1 MRIAVTMDAAEP
13 GDPGLSGWIQVLA
26 DDGVPAHP
34 PQRAEDLPALVAERE
49 RADAPRWVWAT
60 TETDYPRLLRA
71 GVRVERCH
79 DIALT
84 EALLLGLVGR
94 FGQPR
99 SLAAAWARLHGLPV
113 PDDPKPVGPEE
124 QTALFGPGLF
134 AAATGAQPDSLREL
148 EMLVEVHADQLRRIA
163 ASNAAGR
170 DGAAPRESAAGRESA
185 LGRDSVHGQ
194 AGGRRGGAP
203 AVLGGAAGGPPAAV
217 VAPARGGPSATHP
230 GGLAS
235 AAVSAA
241 PSAPPVPST
250 PSALSTLVAAES
262 AGGLVAAEIA
272 ASGVPWRV
280 EAHDAVLSELLGPR
294 PFGDALPAKLA
305 DLGTRVGAAF
315 GYPPGRFNPDSPN
328 QVLRALR
335 HAGFSVQST
344 RAWELRRIEHPGI
357 ELLLEYKELS
367 RLHAAHGWAW
377 QDAWVKG
384 GRYRPEYVVGGVV
397 SGRWATRN
405 SGALQI
411 PRIMRR
417 AVVADEGWS
426 LVVADAGQLEPRVL
440 AAVSGDGG
448 LARAAAEGDLYAA
461 LAAEAFDGDR
471 AAAKLALLGA
481 MYGQTSGGI
490 GPLLAVLRKRFPLA
504 MAYVEDAARTGERG
518 GVVYSRLGRACPPP
532 SSRWRSLVTGMPGSA
547 EGEGA
552 TGAGGVDAGQDP
564 SGADPFMDGSEESG
578 EGGDPARRSGQ
589 AARSRGRFTRNFVIQ
604 ASAADWALVWLAVLR
619 RRLSELAQQSPPQS
633 LPRADRRTDRRAVAA
648 DRAAALFAEAPHL
661 VFFVHD
667 EVVVHT
673 PTELAEQAA
682 RAVAEAGD
690 EARRVVFGPT
700 PVRFPL
706 ATAIVDCYADA
717 K

>member
-13 GDPGLSGWIQVLA
+13 GDPGLSGWIRVLA
-26 DDGVPAHP
+26 DDGTPAQP
-34 PQRAEDLPALVAERE
+34 PQRADDLAATVAERE
-49 RADAPRWVWAT
+49 REDAPRWVWGS

-84 EALLLGLVGR
+84 ETLLLGLAGR
-94 FGQPR
+94 FGEPR
-99 SLAAAWARLHGLPV
+99 SLAAAWARLRGLPV
-113 PDDPKPVGPEE
+113 PDDPKPTGPEE
-124 QTALFGPGLF
+124 QTALFGPGMF
-134 AAATGAQPDSLREL
+134 ATPTGEAADPRQEL

-163 ASNAAGR
+163 ARSADAATPAHAAEGVAVGPRGR
-170 DGAAPRESAAGRESA
+170 TAPGRGS
-185 LGRDSVHGQ
+185 
-194 AGGRRGGAP
+194 
-203 AVLGGAAGGPPAAV
+203 
-217 VAPARGGPSATHP
+217 
-230 GGLAS
+230 
-235 AAVSAA
+235 A
-241 PSAPPVPST
+241 PSASVPSVSG
-250 PSALSTLVAAES
+250 PPALSTLVAAES

-272 ASGVPWRV
+272 AGGVPWRV
-280 EAHDAVLSELLGPR
+280 DAHDAVLSELLGPR

-305 DLGTRVGAAF
+305 ELGNRVGAAF

-328 QVLRALR
+328 QVLRTLR
-335 HAGFSVQST
+335 HAGFPVQST

-377 QDAWVKG
+377 QDAWVKD

-417 AVVADEGWS
+417 AVIADEGWS

-440 AAVSGDGG
+440 AAVSGDRG
-448 LARAAAEGDLYAA
+448 LARAAAQGDLYAA

-490 GPLLAVLRKRFPLA
+490 GPLLAVLRKRFPVA

-532 SSRWRSLVTGMPGSA
+532 STRWRSLVTGSSA
-547 EGEGA
+547 GNA
-552 TGAGGVDAGQDP
+552 DADGGQDP
-564 SGADPFMDGSEESG
+564 IGATDPFTDAPDEFDEGR
-578 EGGDPARRSGQ
+578 GGDPARRSGQ

-619 RRLSELAQQSPPQS
+619 RKLCELSGQRSG
-633 LPRADRRTDRRAVAA
+633 
-648 DRAAALFAEAPHL
+648 RAAPPAASRPTPADPAASALFAGSPHL

-673 PTELAEQAA
+673 PTALAEQAA

>member
-163 ASNAAGR
+163 AGNAADR

-203 AVLGGAAGGPPAAV
+203 A
-217 VAPARGGPSATHP
+217 
-230 GGLAS
+230 
-235 AAVSAA
+235 A
-241 PSAPPVPST
+241 PSV

-280 EAHDAVLSELLGPR
+280 EAHDAVLSEMLGPR

-490 GPLLAVLRKRFPLA
+490 GPLLAVLRKRFPIA

-552 TGAGGVDAGQDP
+552 AGAGGIDAGQDP
-564 SGADPFMDGSEESG
+564 SGADPFMDDSEESG

-633 LPRADRRTDRRAVAA
+633 LPRADRPTDRRAVAA

-673 PTELAEQAA
+673 PTALAEQAA
-682 RAVAEAGD
+682 RAVTEAGD
-690 EARRVVFGPT
+690 EARRVVFGRT

>member
-13 GDPGLSGWIQVLA
+13 GDLGLSGWIQVLA
-26 DDGVPAHP
+26 DDGAPAEP
-34 PQRAEDLPALVAERE
+34 PQRADDLAATVAERE
-49 RADAPRWVWAT
+49 RTDAPRWVWAA
-60 TETDYPRLLRA
+60 TESDYPRLLRA

-84 EALLLGLVGR
+84 ESILLGRTGS

-99 SLAAAWARLHGLPV
+99 SLAAAWARLRGLPV
-113 PDDPKPVGPEE
+113 PEDPKPAGPEE
-124 QTALFGPGLF
+124 QAALFGPALVGT
-134 AAATGAQPDSLREL
+134 AVGEEPDSLREL
-148 EMLVEVHADQLRRIA
+148 EKLVEVHADQLRRIA
-163 ASNAAGR
+163 S
-170 DGAAPRESAAGRESA
+170 SAAEQGAESTK
-185 LGRDSVHGQ
+185 
-194 AGGRRGGAP
+194 GGAP
-203 AVLGGAAGGPPAAV
+203 
-217 VAPARGGPSATHP
+217 R
-230 GGLAS
+230 
-235 AAVSAA
+235 
-241 PSAPPVPST
+241 
-250 PSALSTLVAAES
+250 PSALPTLIAAES

-272 ASGVPWRV
+272 ESGVPWRV
-280 EAHDAVLSELLGPR
+280 DAHDAVLTDLLGPR

-305 DLGTRVGAAF
+305 ELGTRVGAAF

-328 QVLRALR
+328 QVLRTLR

-384 GRYRPEYVVGGVV
+384 GRFRPEYVVGGVV
-397 SGRWATRN
+397 SGRWGTRN

-417 AVVADEGWS
+417 AVIADEGWS

-440 AAVSGDGG
+440 AAVSGDVG

-490 GPLLAVLRKRFPLA
+490 GPLLAVLRKRFPVA
-504 MAYVEDAARTGERG
+504 MAYVEDAAKTGERG
-518 GVVYSRLGRACPPP
+518 GVVHSRLGRACPPP
-532 SSRWRSLVTGMPGSA
+532 SSRWRSLVTGMSGAGEAEGGAAGPGSGD
-547 EGEGA
+547 GEQERLGA
-552 TGAGGVDAGQDP
+552 VDPFAGGLD
-564 SGADPFMDGSEESG
+564 ESG
-578 EGGDPARRSGQ
+578 ESADPARRSGQ

-619 RRLSELAQQSPPQS
+619 RKLSELAGHIEREIPQREVPQRETQQ
-633 LPRADRRTDRRAVAA
+633 RDVTRRDG
-648 DRAAALFAEAPHL
+648 AAALFAAAPHL

-673 PTELAEQAA
+673 PTALAEQAA
-682 RAVAEAGD
+682 RAVADAGE

>member
-1 MRIAVTMDAAEP
+1 MRIALTMDAAEP

-34 PQRAEDLPALVAERE
+34 PQRAEDLAALVAERE
-49 RADAPRWVWAT
+49 RADAPRWVWAA

-94 FGQPR
+94 FGEPR

-134 AAATGAQPDSLREL
+134 AAASGTQPDPLREL

-163 ASNAAGR
+163 ARTTAGR
-170 DGAAPRESAAGRESA
+170 DSAHGRA
-185 LGRDSVHGQ
+185 R
-194 AGGRRGGAP
+194 GRRGGAP
-203 AVLGGAAGGPPAAV
+203 AVPVVPTDGAVGAV
-217 VAPARGGPSATHP
+217 HP
-230 GGLAS
+230 GGSAS
-235 AAVSAA
+235 AAVSASPSA
-241 PSAPPVPST
+241 PSAPSG

-280 EAHDAVLSELLGPR
+280 EAHDAVLTELLGPR

-315 GYPPGRFNPDSPN
+315 GYAPGRFNPDSPN

-448 LARAAAEGDLYAA
+448 LARAAAAGDLYAA

-504 MAYVEDAARTGERG
+504 MAYVEEAARTGERG

-532 SSRWRSLVTGMPGSA
+532 SSRWRSLVTGLPGSA

-552 TGAGGVDAGQDP
+552 AAASGIDAGQDP
-564 SGADPFMDGSEESG
+564 SGAADPFADGAEESG

-619 RRLSELAQQSPPQS
+619 RRLSELAEQS
-633 LPRADRRTDRRAVAA
+633 LPRADRRAVAA

-673 PTELAEQAA
+673 PAALAEQAA